1 MREAIGI
8 LVRYGAFTG
17 HVIPKLRFIV
27 KIYHLL
33 LKALGHGE
41 PEIIDKIREL
51 GRPLGFDIYRW
62 ATFDLFEVKPPL

>member
-27 KIYHLL
+27 KIYHLVL
-33 LKALGHGE
+33 TALGQSE
-41 PEIIDKIREL
+41 PEMIDTIREL
-51 GRPLGFDIYRW
+51 GRPLARLSLLE
-62 ATFDLFEVKPPL
+62 LFRARQSS